1 MTLSEYIHLVSALVK
16 SSGCYTL
23 TVLLT
28 YHRVSV
34 TL

>member
-1 MTLSEYIHLVSALVK
+1 MALSGYNYLVSALIK
-16 SSGCYTL
+16 SGGYYTL